1 MCTESTRVED
11 TGFFIPHPMS
21 PAITVCSSVTSVA
34 MINNRA
40 RITWGR
46 KVIIWFI
53 LPGNSFIAEEV
64 RRQELSQRPQKNTAH
79 WLFPHDLPLTFSHS
93 PGLGMYPR
101 IVLPTM
107 VWAQSPQSPTRKC
120 PSDLPTGQSD
130 LYKSSVWVTTGLC
143 QVNNWC

>member
-53 LPGNSFIAEEV
+53 LPGNSSLLKRSEGRNSVRGHRRTLLTGFSPMTCHLLSHIA
-64 RRQELSQRPQKNTAH
+64 QA
-79 WLFPHDLPLTFSHS
+79 
-93 PGLGMYPR
+93 
-101 IVLPTM
+101 
-107 VWAQSPQSPTRKC
+107 
-120 PSDLPTGQSD
+120 
-130 LYKSSVWVTTGLC
+130 
-143 QVNNWC
+143 